1 LAFIEHGEAAFFG
14 EEGAGDIDT
23 GVGEGAGAGGPAVS
37 HEKPKEEAKQ
47 PAADQGKPVLPA
59 AQQKK
64 PAGFSLPVGEHI
76 FKGSYLKD
84 GETQPLE
91 FVFKVEDG
99 GIIST

>member
-1 LAFIEHGEAAFFG
+1 MKQAPSDQAK
-14 EEGAGDIDT
+14 
-23 GVGEGAGAGGPAVS
+23 PA
-37 HEKPKEEAKQ
+37 
-47 PAADQGKPVLPA
+47 LPT

-64 PAGFSLPVGEHI
+64 PAGHNLPVGEHI

>member
-1 LAFIEHGEAAFFG
+1 M
-14 EEGAGDIDT
+14 
-23 GVGEGAGAGGPAVS
+23 
-37 HEKPKEEAKQ
+37 KQ
-47 PAADQGKPVLPA
+47 PPTDQAKPVPA
-59 AQQKK
+59 AAAQKK
-64 PAGFSLPVGEHI
+64 PAGFNLPVGEHI